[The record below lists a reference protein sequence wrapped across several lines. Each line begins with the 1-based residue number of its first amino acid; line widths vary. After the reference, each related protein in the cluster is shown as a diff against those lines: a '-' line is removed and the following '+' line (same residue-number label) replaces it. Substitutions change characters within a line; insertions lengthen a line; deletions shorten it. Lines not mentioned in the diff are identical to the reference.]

1 MPVNYATPAP
11 EALFPV
17 AGVRLGTAEAGI
29 RKKDRRDLT
38 LVELASGSRAA
49 GVFTQNRCCAAPV
62 TLCREHLAGDGS
74 LRALVINTG
83 IANAATGEQGM
94 RAARETCDAVAKLLG
109 CKAGE
114 VLPFSTGVIL
124 EHLPV
129 DRLVAGLPA
138 AQADLAADHWHAA
151 AHAIMTT
158 DTVAKAASRPRVR
171 AAARR
176 CPACPDPAPSG
187 H

>member
-11 EALFPV
+11 AALFPV

-38 LVELASGSRAA
+38 LVELAPGSRAA

-62 TLCREHLAGDGS
+62 TVCREHLAGDGS

-94 RAARETCDAVAKLLG
+94 RAARRDLRCGGQIARLFGARSTAVFHRRDPRAP
-109 CKAGE
+109 AG
-114 VLPFSTGVIL
+114 
-124 EHLPV
+124 
-129 DRLVAGLPA
+129 R
-138 AQADLAADHWHAA
+138 
-151 AHAIMTT
+151 
-158 DTVAKAASRPRVR
+158 
-171 AAARR
+171 
-176 CPACPDPAPSG
+176 
-187 H
+187 